1 MTKRGPIA
9 TWMTMMRIVC
19 VVALCAVGF
28 AHRAP
33 VVAATAL
40 TAAEI
45 AALTLPDGS
54 LPDLCLPGQ
63 AEDGKSKT
71 HTASADCEACR
82 ISGQSLPLMP
92 MDMVGMRLPIVTHIA
107 LPRRAEAFYRQLFP
121 PNGGPRAPPVSVV

>member
-9 TWMTMMRIVC
+9 TWMTMMRMACII
-19 VVALCAVGF
+19 ALCAVGF

-33 VVAATAL
+33 VAAASVL
-40 TAAEI
+40 SAAEI

-63 AEDGKSKT
+63 GEDGKSKM
-71 HTASADCEACR
+71 HTASTDCEACR
-82 ISGQSLPLMP
+82 ISAQILPLMP
-92 MDMVGMRLPIVTHIA
+92 TDLVGTRLPIATHIA
-107 LPRRAEAFYRQLFP
+107 LPLRVEAFYRQLFP